1 VKNMNYIILLLL
13 AIIISDLFYSFK
25 NITFQITG
33 SCYFKYKNKYYE
45 HFFCIYKR
53 SSRYS
58 IFNTKNY
65 KEELLNSIV
74 RIEVEEELRKKYKIE
89 YILIQDKNIEITNI
103 KKVDRFYDF

>member
-1 VKNMNYIILLLL
+1 MNYIILLLL
-13 AIIISDLFYSFK
+13 VVIISDLFYSFK

-58 IFNTKNY
+58 IYNTKNY
-65 KEELLNSIV
+65 KEELLNSII
-74 RIEVEEELRKKYKIE
+74 RIEVDEELKKIYKFK
-89 YILIQDKNIEITNI
+89 YILISDESMEIINI

>member
-1 VKNMNYIILLLL
+1 MNYIILLLL
-13 AIIISDLFYSFK
+13 FIVITDLFYSFN

-65 KEELLNSIV
+65 KEELLNSIM
-74 RIEVEEELRKKYKIE
+74 RIEVEEQLRKKYKSKHS
-89 YILIQDKNIEITNI
+89 LIQYQNIEITNI
-103 KKVDRFYDF
+103 KKVYKFYDF

>member
-1 VKNMNYIILLLL
+1 MNYIILLLL
-13 AIIISDLFYSFK
+13 AIVISDLFYSFK

-74 RIEVEEELRKKYKIE
+74 RIEIEEELRKKYKFK
-89 YILIQDKNIEITNI
+89 YILIQDKNMEITNI

>member
-1 VKNMNYIILLLL
+1 MKYIILLLL

-25 NITFQITG
+25 EITFQITG
-33 SCYFKYKNKYYE
+33 SCCFKYRNKYYE
-45 HFFCIYKR
+45 HFFCIYKK

-65 KEELLNSIV
+65 KEERLNLIM
-74 RIEVEEELRKKYKIE
+74 RIEIREQLRKIYKFK
-89 YILIQDKNIEITNI
+89 YILISDDSIKIINI

>member
-1 VKNMNYIILLLL
+1 MNYIILLLL
-13 AIIISDLFYSFK
+13 IITIVDLFYSFK

-33 SCYFKYKNKYYE
+33 SYRFKYKDKYYE

-65 KEELLNSIV
+65 RGELLNSII
-74 RIEVEEELRKKYKIE
+74 RIEVDEQLRNIYKFK
-89 YILIQDKNIEITNI
+89 YILISDDSMEITNI
-103 KKVDRFYDF
+103 KKVNKFYDF

>member
-1 VKNMNYIILLLL
+1 MNYIILLLL

-33 SCYFKYKNKYYE
+33 SCCFKYKNKYYE
-45 HFFCIYKR
+45 HFFCIYRR

-65 KEELLNSIV
+65 KEELLNSII
-74 RIEVEEELRKKYKIE
+74 RIEVEEELIEKYKFKHIF
-89 YILIQDKNIEITNI
+89 IQDNHIEITNI

>member
-1 VKNMNYIILLLL
+1 MNYIILLLL
-13 AIIISDLFYSFK
+13 IITIADLFYSFK

-33 SCYFKYKNKYYE
+33 SYRFKYKDKYYE

-65 KEELLNSIV
+65 RGELLNSII
-74 RIEVEEELRKKYKIE
+74 RIEVYEQLRNIYKFK
-89 YILIQDKNIEITNI
+89 YILISDDSMEITNI
-103 KKVDRFYDF
+103 KKVNKFYDF

>member
-1 VKNMNYIILLLL
+1 MNYIILLLL

-33 SCYFKYKNKYYE
+33 SCCFKYRNKYYE
-45 HFFCIYKR
+45 HFFCIYRR

-65 KEELLNSIV
+65 KEERLNLIM
-74 RIEVEEELRKKYKIE
+74 RIEIMEQLRKIYKFK
-89 YILIQDKNIEITNI
+89 YILIQDNNIEITSI

>member
-1 VKNMNYIILLLL
+1 MNYIILLLL

-33 SCYFKYKNKYYE
+33 SCCFKYRNKYYE
-45 HFFCIYKR
+45 HFFCIYRR

-65 KEELLNSIV
+65 KEERLNLIM
-74 RIEVEEELRKKYKIE
+74 RIEIMEQLRKIYKFK
-89 YILIQDKNIEITNI
+89 YILIQDNNIEITSI
-103 KKVDRFYDF
+103 KKVGRFYDF

>member
-1 VKNMNYIILLLL
+1 MNYIILLLL

-33 SCYFKYKNKYYE
+33 SCCFKYKNKYYE
-45 HFFCIYKR
+45 HFFCIYRR

-65 KEELLNSIV
+65 KEELLNSII
-74 RIEVEEELRKKYKIE
+74 RIEVEEELRNIYKFKHIF
-89 YILIQDKNIEITNI
+89 IQDNHIEVTSI

>member
-1 VKNMNYIILLLL
+1 MNYIILLLL
-13 AIIISDLFYSFK
+13 AIVISDLFYSFK

-58 IFNTKNY
+58 IFNTKNC

-74 RIEVEEELRKKYKIE
+74 RIEIEEELRKKYKIE

>member
-1 VKNMNYIILLLL
+1 MNFMILLLL
-13 AIIISDLFYSFK
+13 AVIIVDLFYSFK

-33 SCYFKYKNKYYE
+33 SCYFKYKDRYREY
-45 HFFCIYKR
+45 FFCVYKR

-65 KEELLNSIV
+65 KGELLNSII
-74 RIEVEEELRKKYKIE
+74 RIEIDKELRNIYKFK
-89 YILIQDKNIEITNI
+89 YILIQDNNIEITSI

>member
-1 VKNMNYIILLLL
+1 MNYIILLLL
-13 AIIISDLFYSFK
+13 IITIADLFYSFK

-33 SCYFKYKNKYYE
+33 SYRFKYKDKYYE

-65 KEELLNSIV
+65 RGELLNSII
-74 RIEVEEELRKKYKIE
+74 RIEVDEQLRNIYKFK
-89 YILIQDKNIEITNI
+89 YILISDDSMEITNI
-103 KKVDRFYDF
+103 KKVNKFYDF

>member
-1 VKNMNYIILLLL
+1 MNYMILLLL
-13 AIIISDLFYSFK
+13 AVIIADLFYSFK

-53 SSRYS
+53 TSRYS
-58 IFNTKNY
+58 IYNTKNY
-65 KEELLNSIV
+65 KEELLNSII
-74 RIEVEEELRKKYKIE
+74 RIEVDEELKKIYKFK
-89 YILIQDKNIEITNI
+89 YILISDESMEIINI

>member
-1 VKNMNYIILLLL
+1 MNYIILLLL
-13 AIIISDLFYSFK
+13 IITIADLFYSFK

-33 SCYFKYKNKYYE
+33 SYRFKYKDKYYE

-65 KEELLNSIV
+65 RGELLNSII
-74 RIEVEEELRKKYKIE
+74 RIEVDEQLRNIYKFK
-89 YILIQDKNIEITNI
+89 YILISNDSMEITNI
-103 KKVDRFYDF
+103 KKVNKFYDF

>member
-1 VKNMNYIILLLL
+1 MNYIIFLLL
-13 AIIISDLFYSFK
+13 AIVISDLFYSFK

-45 HFFCIYKR
+45 HFFCIYKS

-74 RIEVEEELRKKYKIE
+74 RIEVEEELRKKYKFK

>member
-1 VKNMNYIILLLL
+1 MNYIILLLL

-33 SCYFKYKNKYYE
+33 SCCFKYRNKYYE
-45 HFFCIYKR
+45 HFFCIYRR

-65 KEELLNSIV
+65 KEERLNLIM
-74 RIEVEEELRKKYKIE
+74 RIEIMEQLRKIYKFK
-89 YILIQDKNIEITNI
+89 YILIQDNNIEITTI

>member
-1 VKNMNYIILLLL
+1 MNHIILLLL
-13 AIIISDLFYSFK
+13 IITIADLFYSFK

-33 SCYFKYKNKYYE
+33 SYRFKYKDKYYE

-65 KEELLNSIV
+65 RGELLNSII
-74 RIEVEEELRKKYKIE
+74 RIEVDEQLRNIYKFK
-89 YILIQDKNIEITNI
+89 YILISDDSMEITNI
-103 KKVDRFYDF
+103 KKVNKFYDF

>member
-1 VKNMNYIILLLL
+1 MDYIILLLL
-13 AIIISDLFYSFK
+13 IITIADLFYSFK

-33 SCYFKYKNKYYE
+33 SYRFKYKDKYYE
-45 HFFCIYKR
+45 YFFCIYRR

-65 KEELLNSIV
+65 KEERLNLIM
-74 RIEVEEELRKKYKIE
+74 RIEIMEQLRKIYKFK
-89 YILIQDKNIEITNI
+89 YILIQDNNIKIINI

>member
-1 VKNMNYIILLLL
+1 MNYIILLLL
-13 AIIISDLFYSFK
+13 IITIADLFYSFK

-33 SCYFKYKNKYYE
+33 SYRFKYKNKYHEY
-45 HFFCIYKR
+45 FFCIYKR

-65 KEELLNSIV
+65 KEELLNSII
-74 RIEVEEELRKKYKIE
+74 RIEVDKQLRNIYKFK
-89 YILIQDKNIEITNI
+89 YILISDESMEIINI

>member
-1 VKNMNYIILLLL
+1 MNYIILLLL